1 MKKKSII
8 ETINIFPKD
17 VILNE
22 LFEQLIIKEKIEM
35 GLKQIDKGQTISHKK
50 LISHFNKK
58 SIK

>member
-8 ETINIFPKD
+8 ETINILLKD

-35 GLKQIDKGQTISHKK
+35 GLKQIDKGQTISNKK